1 MVRVFHT
8 KCQGVQPRT
17 AATIPFQVPY
27 PNAEMWVEE
36 IGETNKGATARSG
49 TCVCNVC
56 CDRIEIRFGSTE
68 E

>member
-27 PNAEMWVEE
+27 PNAEREMWVEE
-36 IGETNKGATARSG
+36 IGETNKGATTRWG
-49 TCVCNVC
+49 TCNVR